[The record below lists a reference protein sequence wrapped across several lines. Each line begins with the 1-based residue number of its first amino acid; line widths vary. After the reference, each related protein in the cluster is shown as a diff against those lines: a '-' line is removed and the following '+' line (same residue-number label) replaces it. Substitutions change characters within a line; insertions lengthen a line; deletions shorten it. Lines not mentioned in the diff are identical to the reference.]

1 MKKLL
6 SFIFLLSFLLFAS
19 QVQAIPP
26 MPPSGGCTTFSCL
39 AGIPTTIAGYGL
51 TGVVQPY
58 DATILNAAAIGV
70 SVQGYNSYLTGIN
83 QNVST
88 AGSPTWVGATVGA
101 GGITATKQNGVAGL
115 ITVYNATTTSTLY
128 SGFMGMASQTESFV
142 YQLPAEPTV
151 AGYVWSMGVP
161 TGGGDP
167 NGNKVSTITPVYPA
181 LSSVGAQVT
190 LATGGSTAR
199 TITVDDAAQTMARR
213 DAGQTFTGVDNFTS
227 PVLTTPELI
236 GEQYDVVTQSPQS
249 TGTVTIAPT
258 TTGKAIITP
267 GGATQTDTIVFS
279 PMSTASKVRYV
290 RIQIITDASHIVT
303 VVWPASNVSWISG
316 TSGQL
321 TALTASKRYEYVC
334 EIESVNTYCMIL
346 AEGVTP

>member
-1 MKKLL
+1 
-6 SFIFLLSFLLFAS
+6 
-19 QVQAIPP
+19 
-26 MPPSGGCTTFSCL
+26 
-39 AGIPTTIAGYGL
+39 
-51 TGVVQPY
+51 
-58 DATILNAAAIGV
+58 
-70 SVQGYNSYLTGIN
+70 
-83 QNVST
+83 
-88 AGSPTWVGATVGA
+88 
-101 GGITATKQNGVAGL
+101 
-115 ITVYNATTTSTLY
+115 
-128 SGFMGMASQTESFV
+128 MGMASQTESFV

-267 GGATQTDTIVFS
+267 GGATQTDTIAFS

-303 VVWPASNVSWISG
+303 VFWPTSNVSWIGG
-316 TSGQL
+316 TSGQ
-321 TALTASKRYEYVC
+321 TTPLTASKRYEYVC

>member
-1 MKKLL
+1 
-6 SFIFLLSFLLFAS
+6 
-19 QVQAIPP
+19 
-26 MPPSGGCTTFSCL
+26 
-39 AGIPTTIAGYGL
+39 
-51 TGVVQPY
+51 
-58 DATILNAAAIGV
+58 
-70 SVQGYNSYLTGIN
+70 
-83 QNVST
+83 
-88 AGSPTWVGATVGA
+88 
-101 GGITATKQNGVAGL
+101 
-115 ITVYNATTTSTLY
+115 
-128 SGFMGMASQTESFV
+128 MGMASQTESFV

-267 GGATQTDTIVFS
+267 GGATQTDTIAFS

-303 VVWPASNVSWISG
+303 VLWPTSNVSWISG
-316 TSGQL
+316 TSGQ
-321 TALTASKRYEYVC
+321 TTPLTASKRYEYVC